1 MRTIPEISKPSVDDA
16 DPVTFPVNLLPDGKP
31 ISAFGFGCSSY
42 WSKHSFLEEDA
53 VKLVLRACQLGINH
67 FDTGPSYGWGEAE
80 RRLGLALKS
89 LDRNALVVST
99 KVGTFRDAGGKT
111 FKSFEPSRLRGSVE
125 SSLARL
131 GLDQID
137 ILYLHGPQIQDL
149 SPALI
154 DCLTDLKGKK
164 LVRFH
169 GINTFD
175 RPVLKRAAQLPFDVV
190 MTQYNVFDVSRR
202 DDIELLKLGGKTIIG
217 GTALGQGI
225 FNYSTLIPRSKKSL
239 WYLLRALKNDPVFPL
254 TRWRARQRISK
265 LGCPPLQAALLLLL
279 QTPAITSSVF
289 GTTTMAHLEQNVDAI
304 RNIRRRCRAIGSSG
318 R

>member
-1 MRTIPEISKPSVDDA
+1 MRAIPEISKASVGGA
-16 DPVTFPVNLLPDGKP
+16 NPGTFPVNLLPDGTS

-42 WSKHSFLEEDA
+42 WSKHSFPEQDA
-53 VKLVLRACQLGINH
+53 VGLVLRAQQLGINH

-89 LDRNALVVST
+89 LDRSALVIST
-99 KVGTFRDAGGKT
+99 KVGTFRDTGGRT

-125 SSLARL
+125 DSLRRL

-149 SPALI
+149 SPELI
-154 DCLTDLKGKK
+154 DCLTDLKGKGH
-164 LVRFH
+164 VRFH

-175 RPVLKRAAQLPFDVV
+175 RGVLKRAAQLPFDVV
-190 MTQYNVFDVSRR
+190 MTQYNLFDVSRH
-202 DDIELLKLGGKTIIG
+202 DDIESLKHGGKTIIG

-225 FNYSTLIPRSKKSL
+225 FNLSTLIPRSKKSV
-239 WYLLRALKNDPVFPL
+239 WYLLRALKNDPVFPM
-254 TRWRARQRISK
+254 TRWRARQRISG
-265 LGCPPLQAALLLLL
+265 LGCPPLEAALLMLL

-304 RNIRRRCRAIGSSG
+304 RNIQVRCRAIGSSG
-318 R
+318 